1 MKRLA
6 APFALPLLLA
16 LAAARPG
23 LAAGPANGPAA
34 GKAAAAAQAQ
44 VPGGDAYRQEIEH
57 WKETREAGLR
67 REDGW
72 LTLVGLFWLDPGE
85 NRFGSGA
92 GNRVI
97 FPEGTAPAVAGTLVR
112 HGKEVTVQAA
122 PGAGLTH
129 DGKPVDT
136 LALKSDAEGKPTVL
150 ALGSLR
156 FYVIQRG
163 DKVGVRVKDT
173 KSPAL
178 AAFHGIDR
186 FPLRPDWRV
195 EARFERYDPPK
206 QIPVANILGQVADTP
221 SPGAV
226 VFEKDGR
233 TYRLDALSGG
243 DDGSL
248 FLVFGDPTNGHET
261 YGAGRFLDT
270 DAPKDGRVVVDF
282 NKAYNPPCAFTPY
295 ATCPLPPKENKLAV
309 KVEAGER
316 KYGEGHGD
324 R

>member
-1 MKRLA
+1 MKHRLT
-6 APFALPLLLA
+6 LGLSLLLLA
-16 LAAARPG
+16 AAYPAAAGGSAPG
-23 LAAGPANGPAA
+23 KAAVAA
-34 GKAAAAAQAQ
+34 PAAAAA
-44 VPGGDAYRQEIEH
+44 DAYRQEIDA
-57 WKETREAGLR
+57 WRQTRSAGLR

-72 LTLVGLFWLDPGE
+72 LTLVGLFWLDEGE

-97 FPEGTAPAVAGTLVR
+97 FPEGRAPAVAGSFER
-112 HGKEVTVQAA
+112 HGNDVTVKTA
-122 PGAGLTH
+122 PGVALTH

-136 LALKSDAEGKPTVL
+136 MLLKSDAEGGKPTIL
-150 ALGSLR
+150 ELGSLR

-163 DKVGVRVKDT
+163 DRIGVRVKDL

-178 AAFHGIDR
+178 AAFHGVDT

-195 EARFERYDPPK
+195 AARFEPYNPPK
-206 QIPVANILGQVADTP
+206 KVPIPNILGQLTDTP

-226 VFEKDGR
+226 VFEKDGK

-248 FLVFGDPTNGHET
+248 FLIFGDPTNGRET
-261 YGAGRFLDT
+261 YGAGRFLEA
-270 DAPKDGRVVVDF
+270 DAPKDGRVLVDF
-282 NKAYNPPCAFTPY
+282 NKAYNPPCAFTAY
-295 ATCPLPPKENKLAV
+295 ATCPLPPKQNKLAV
-309 KVEAGER
+309 EVEAGEK
-316 KYGEGHGD
+316 KYGEGHGG

>member
-1 MKRLA
+1 MKRR
-6 APFALPLLLA
+6 FALLLSPFL
-16 LAAARPG
+16 LAAAQPG
-23 LAAGPANGPAA
+23 FS
-34 GKAAAAAQAQ
+34 AAAARNGAAADPTA
-44 VPGGDAYRQEIEH
+44 VKTALPAPAGDAYRQEIEH

-72 LTLVGLFWLDPGE
+72 LTLVGLFWLDEGE

-97 FPEGTAPAVAGTLVR
+97 FPEGTAPAVAGTFER
-112 HGKEVTVQAA
+112 HGKEVTVKAA

-129 DGKPVDT
+129 DGKPVGT
-136 LALKSDAEGKPTVL
+136 MALKSDADGKPTVL

-156 FYVIQRG
+156 FYLIQRG

-195 EARFERYDPPK
+195 AARFERYDPPK
-206 QIPVANILGQVADTP
+206 QIPIGNILGQVADTP

-226 VFEKDGR
+226 VFEKDGKS
-233 TYRLDALSGG
+233 YRLDALRGG

-248 FLVFGDPTNGHET
+248 FLVFGDPTNGRET
-261 YGAGRFLDT
+261 YGAGRFLDA

-282 NKAYNPPCAFTPY
+282 NKAYNPPCAFTSF
-295 ATCPLPPKENKLAV
+295 ATCPLPPKQNKLAV
-309 KVEAGER
+309 KVEAGEKR
-316 KYGEGHGD
+316 YGEGHGG

>member
-1 MKRLA
+1 MKPLA
-6 APFALPLLLA
+6 LLLAPPLLLA
-16 LAAARPG
+16 AVAQPG
-23 LAAGPANGPAA
+23 LAADPAESPAA
-34 GKAAAAAQAQ
+34 GKTAAQA
-44 VPGGDAYRQEIEH
+44 PAGDAYRQEMEH

-67 REDGW
+67 NENGW

-97 FPEGTAPAVAGTLVR
+97 FPEGTAPALAGTFER
-112 HGKEVTVQAA
+112 HGKEVTVKAA
-122 PGAGLTH
+122 PGVALTH
-129 DGKPVDT
+129 DGRAVDT
-136 LALKSDAEGKPTVL
+136 MLLHSDASGRPTVL
-150 ALGSLR
+150 ELGSLR
-156 FYVIQRG
+156 FFVIERG
-163 DKVGVRVKDT
+163 DKIGVRVKDT

-195 EARFERYDPPK
+195 DARFERYDPPK
-206 QIPVANILGQVADTP
+206 QIPVANVLGQVSDNP

-226 VFEKDGR
+226 VFEKDGK

-248 FLVFGDPTNGHET
+248 FLIFGDPTNGHET

-270 DAPKDGRVVVDF
+270 SPVKNGRVVVDF
-282 NKAYNPPCAFTPY
+282 NQAYNPPCAFTSF

-309 KVEAGER
+309 KVEAGEK
-316 KYGEGHGD
+316 KYGEGHGH
-324 R
+324 